1 MDLSR
6 EWRESDAASEEARC
20 KHGLPFEDF
29 EGETCGD
36 GADEAECWV
45 LLPEDVLVEVR
56 EAVVADGGCELRE
69 EVEGP
74 GIAFGEVEVSSQ
86 EKERNW
92 RVG

>member
-56 EAVVADGGCELRE
+56 EAVVADGGCVQGSVCFR
-69 EVEGP
+69 
-74 GIAFGEVEVSSQ
+74 
-86 EKERNW
+86 
-92 RVG
+92 